1 MVEKKLMPV
10 IKVLSELGED
20 LTVPRNIRLKIETTI
35 KALNENTE
43 LSIRVNKALHEL
55 DDISNDSNIQSYTR
69 TQIWSVVSMLEKL

>member
-20 LTVPRNIRLKIETTI
+20 LTVPKNIRLKIEGTI
-35 KALNENTE
+35 NALNENAE

-55 DDISNDSNIQSYTR
+55 DEISNDSNIQSYTR
-69 TQIWSVVSMLEKL
+69 TQIWSVVSMLEKI